1 LGESEIVILQIDTNA
16 FVGIGKCKLLSN
28 LISIKARVTNN
39 IAGEGVRG
47 YNVLEVHSVCV
58 QEMAK
63 LVYC

>member
-1 LGESEIVILQIDTNA
+1 MGESEIVILQIDTNA
-16 FVGIGKCKLLSN
+16 LVWISKCKLLSN

-39 IAGEGVRG
+39 IASEGARG
-47 YNVLEVHSVCV
+47 YNVLEVHSACV